1 MITEICMTDDHLQ
14 VLNAGGTVGYVA
26 EGHAIDVD
34 DVFAVYNS
42 AGVPVRFAVV
52 TWTIVTD
59 TETHLGLEAWD
70 EGEIGKAH

>member
-1 MITEICMTDDHLQ
+1 
-14 VLNAGGTVGYVA
+14 
-26 EGHAIDVD
+26 
-34 DVFAVYNS
+34 VFAVYNS

-59 TETHLGLEAWD
+59 TEPHLGLEAWD